1 MARYRRRLCLA
12 VDLRQYSRHGYRA
25 QEDAQHRLRLVVEH
39 ALRRSRVLRVRAQ
52 QQVQGDGQLVLFPA
66 RIDAVRVVPA
76 LVLGLRDGLYQ
87 ANRTPGAFGR
97 MRMRAALA
105 MGSVSRADR
114 GYLGDSV
121 VLVNRL
127 VDSDGLRGAL
137 EDEKGSDLALA
148 VPDDVYRDVI
158 LPDGRGLAAEFR
170 RIEVAVEKKEFASG
184 AWLHVPPSAPV
195 RDPRPEPVIWGHS
208 PARTAM
214 REFVVPALGAAHL
227 AATVF
232 SHGPAL
238 REWVLG
244 GSDTGVSYGGGDR
257 DFDDTDGTDGTDG
270 TDARDDGRADGHHPG
285 RHRSGAH
292 HGSGH
297 HASGHHGAP
306 RPQGPHHAP
315 AHHGDPHHAD
325 PHHTDPH
332 HQDPHHADPHHQDG
346 HHADPHHADPHH
358 QDGHHADPHHQDPY
372 HQDPHHADP
381 YHQDGHHA
389 DPHHQDPYHQ
399 DPHHADPYHQDGH
412 HADPGHQDPYHQ
424 DGHHEDPGH
433 HDPGHHFHHFHHGG
447 H

>member
-25 QEDAQHRLRLVVEH
+25 QEDAQYRLRLVVEH

-66 RIDAVRVVPA
+66 RIDVIRVVPA
-76 LVLGLRDGLYQ
+76 LILGLRDGLYQ

-105 MGSVSRADR
+105 VGSVSRADR

-127 VDSDGLRGAL
+127 VDSDGVRDAL
-137 EDEKGSDLALA
+137 EDEAGSDLALA
-148 VPDDVYRDVI
+148 VPDEMYRDVI

-170 RIEVAVEKKEFASG
+170 RIDVTVLKKDFACG

-227 AATVF
+227 AAAVL
-232 SHGPAL
+232 SHGETL
-238 REWVLG
+238 REWVVT
-244 GSDTGVSYGGGDR
+244 GSDTGTSHGGE
-257 DFDDTDGTDGTDG
+257 DFDDPDDTDP
-270 TDARDDGRADGHHPG
+270 RDDDRADGHHLG
-285 RHRSGAH
+285 RHQPGAH

-297 HASGHHGAP
+297 HASGHPGTP
-306 RPQGPHHAP
+306 RLPGPHHTG
-315 AHHGDPHHAD
+315 AHHGDPHHPD
-325 PHHTDPH
+325 PHHAGPHHQDAHHTDPYH
-332 HQDPHHADPHHQDG
+332 E
-346 HHADPHHADPHH
+346 
-358 QDGHHADPHHQDPY
+358 DPY
-372 HQDPHHADP
+372 HPGPHH
-381 YHQDGHHA
+381 G
-389 DPHHQDPYHQ
+389 
-399 DPHHADPYHQDGH
+399 
-412 HADPGHQDPYHQ
+412 DPGHHDP
-424 DGHHEDPGH
+424 GHHDPGH
-433 HDPGHHFHHFHHGG
+433 HDPGHHFHHGG

>member
-25 QEDAQHRLRLVVEH
+25 QEDAQYRLRLVVEH

-148 VPDDVYRDVI
+148 VPDDMYRDVI

-170 RIEVAVEKKEFASG
+170 RIEVTVEKKEFASG

-257 DFDDTDGTDGTDG
+257 DFDDTDGTDGRDGADG
-270 TDARDDGRADGHHPG
+270 TDVRDDGRADGHHPG

-297 HASGHHGAP
+297 HTSGHHAAP

-315 AHHGDPHHAD
+315 AHHAPAHHGD

-332 HQDPHHADPHHQDG
+332 HTDPHHHQDG
-346 HHADPHHADPHH
+346 HHADPHHQDP
-358 QDGHHADPHHQDPY
+358 HHADPHHQDPY

-381 YHQDGHHA
+381 YHQD
-389 DPHHQDPYHQ
+389 PHHD
-399 DPHHADPYHQDGH
+399 
-412 HADPGHQDPYHQ
+412 
-424 DGHHEDPGH
+424 DPGH
-433 HDPGHHFHHFHHGG
+433 HDPGHHDLGHHFHHGG

>member
-12 VDLRQYSRHGYRA
+12 VDLRKYSRHGYRA
-25 QEDAQHRLRLVVEH
+25 QEDAQYRLRLVVEH

-52 QQVQGDGQLVLFPA
+52 QQVQGDGQLVVFPA
-66 RIDAVRVVPA
+66 RIDAVRVIPA
-76 LVLGLRDGLYQ
+76 LVHGLRDGLYQ

-105 MGSVSRADR
+105 MGEVSRADR

-137 EDEKGSDLALA
+137 EDAEGSDLALA
-148 VPDDVYRDVI
+148 VPDDMYRDVI

-208 PARTAM
+208 PTRTAM

-227 AATVF
+227 AATAL
-232 SHGPAL
+232 SHGSPL

-244 GSDTGVSYGGGDR
+244 GSGTGVSYGGGER
-257 DFDDTDGTDGTDG
+257 DFEDTDGTDGTDVHE
-270 TDARDDGRADGHHPG
+270 DGLVDGHPPG

-292 HGSGH
+292 HGSGP
-297 HASGHHGAP
+297 HASGHAGAP
-306 RPQGPHHAP
+306 RPPGPHHAP
-315 AHHGDPHHAD
+315 AHHAPGHDGDPHHHDPHHADPHHQDAHHGDPHHHD

-332 HQDPHHADPHHQDG
+332 HQDPHHD
-346 HHADPHHADPHH
+346 
-358 QDGHHADPHHQDPY
+358 
-372 HQDPHHADP
+372 DP
-381 YHQDGHHA
+381 YHQDGHHTDPYHP
-389 DPHHQDPYHQ
+389 DPHHDDPGHHDPYH
-399 DPHHADPYHQDGH
+399 D
-412 HADPGHQDPYHQ
+412 
-424 DGHHEDPGH
+424 DPGH
-433 HDPGHHFHHFHHGG
+433 HDPGHHDLGHHFHHGG

>member
-25 QEDAQHRLRLVVEH
+25 QEDAQYRLRLVVEH

-66 RIDAVRVVPA
+66 RIDVIRVVPA
-76 LVLGLRDGLYQ
+76 LILGLRDGLYQ

-105 MGSVSRADR
+105 VGSVSRADR

-127 VDSDGLRGAL
+127 VDSDGVRDAL
-137 EDEKGSDLALA
+137 EDEAGSDLALA
-148 VPDDVYRDVI
+148 VPDEMYRDVI

-170 RIEVAVEKKEFASG
+170 RIDVTVLKKDFACG

-227 AATVF
+227 AAAVL
-232 SHGPAL
+232 SHGETL
-238 REWVLG
+238 REWVVT
-244 GSDTGVSYGGGDR
+244 GSDTGTSHGDE
-257 DFDDTDGTDGTDG
+257 DFDDPDDTDP
-270 TDARDDGRADGHHPG
+270 RDDDRADGHHLG
-285 RHRSGAH
+285 RHQPGAH

-297 HASGHHGAP
+297 HASGHPGAP
-306 RPQGPHHAP
+306 RLPGPHHTG
-315 AHHGDPHHAD
+315 AHHGDPHHPD
-325 PHHTDPH
+325 PHHTGPH
-332 HQDPHHADPHHQDG
+332 HQDAHHT
-346 HHADPHHADPHH
+346 
-358 QDGHHADPHHQDPY
+358 DPY
-372 HQDPHHADP
+372 HEDP
-381 YHQDGHHA
+381 YHPG
-389 DPHHQDPYHQ
+389 PHHD
-399 DPHHADPYHQDGH
+399 
-412 HADPGHQDPYHQ
+412 
-424 DGHHEDPGH
+424 DPGH
-433 HDPGHHFHHFHHGG
+433 HDPGHHFHHGG

>member
-25 QEDAQHRLRLVVEH
+25 QEDAQYRLRLVVEH

-137 EDEKGSDLALA
+137 EDEEGSDLALA
-148 VPDDVYRDVI
+148 VPDDMYRDVI

-170 RIEVAVEKKEFASG
+170 RIEVAIEKKEFASG

-208 PARTAM
+208 PTRTAM

-244 GSDTGVSYGGGDR
+244 GPDTGVSYGGGDR
-257 DFDDTDGTDGTDG
+257 DFEDTDGTDP
-270 TDARDDGRADGHHPG
+270 RDDGRADGHHLGPHRPDA
-285 RHRSGAH
+285 RHG
-292 HGSGH
+292 GGH
-297 HASGHHGAP
+297 HASGHAGAL
-306 RPQGPHHAP
+306 RPQGPHHAA
-315 AHHGDPHHAD
+315 AHHGDPHHND
-325 PHHTDPH
+325 PHHT
-332 HQDPHHADPHHQDG
+332 DPHHQDG

-358 QDGHHADPHHQDPY
+358 QDPHHQDPHHTDPYHQDPY
-372 HQDPHHADP
+372 HQDP
-381 YHQDGHHA
+381 YHV
-389 DPHHQDPYHQ
+389 DPYHQ
-399 DPHHADPYHQDGH
+399 DPHDSGSH
-412 HADPGHQDPYHQ
+412 HD
-424 DGHHEDPGH
+424 DPGH
-433 HDPGHHFHHFHHGG
+433 HDLGHHFHHGG

>member
-25 QEDAQHRLRLVVEH
+25 QEDAQYRLRLVVEH

-137 EDEKGSDLALA
+137 EDEEGSDLALA
-148 VPDDVYRDVI
+148 VPDDMYRDVI

-195 RDPRPEPVIWGHS
+195 RDSRPEPVIWGHS
-208 PARTAM
+208 PTRTAM
-214 REFVVPALGAAHL
+214 REFVVPALGAAHM
-227 AATVF
+227 AATVL

-238 REWVLG
+238 REWVLP
-244 GSDTGVSYGGGDR
+244 GSGTGVSYGGGER
-257 DFDDTDGTDGTDG
+257 DFEDTDDTDP
-270 TDARDDGRADGHHPG
+270 RDDGRADGHDPG

-297 HASGHHGAP
+297 HGSGHHASGHAGAL
-306 RPQGPHHAP
+306 RPQGPHHAA
-315 AHHGDPHHAD
+315 AHHGDPHHND

-332 HQDPHHADPHHQDG
+332 HQ
-346 HHADPHHADPHH
+346 
-358 QDGHHADPHHQDPY
+358 DPHHQDPY

-381 YHQDGHHA
+381 HHA
-389 DPHHQDPYHQ
+389 DPYHQDPYHQ
-399 DPHHADPYHQDGH
+399 DPHDSGSHYD
-412 HADPGHQDPYHQ
+412 
-424 DGHHEDPGH
+424 DPGH
-433 HDPGHHFHHFHHGG
+433 HDPGHHDLGHHFHHGG